1 MLYVGLV
8 FGVAIGHWA
17 ATRVGLP
24 AARVLAATIILL
36 VPALAGARLL
46 FVASHWTR
54 YRRTPREIWNRSEG
68 GMAMYGGLLLAVPAS
83 VPLLSAFGL
92 PFWSFWDIAIITIL
106 IGMAFTRVGCLL
118 NGCCAGRPTT
128 SRFGIYLADHRGVR
142 QRRIPTQL
150 FEAAWGLV
158 VLALSQLLVGPE
170 TPAGTRFLSAVA
182 AYGLGRIVLE
192 RLRERPDRIG
202 PVALQGALSFIF
214 VAAAALALMLVR

>member
-1 MLYVGLV
+1 
-8 FGVAIGHWA
+8 
-17 ATRVGLP
+17 
-24 AARVLAATIILL
+24 
-36 VPALAGARLL
+36 
-46 FVASHWTR
+46 
-54 YRRTPREIWNRSEG
+54 
-68 GMAMYGGLLLAVPAS
+68 MAMYGGLLLAVPAS

-118 NGCCAGRPTT
+118 NGCCAGRPST
-128 SRFGIYLADHRGVR
+128 SRFGIYLADHRGVW

-182 AYGLGRIVLE
+182 AYGLGRVVLE

-202 PVALQGALSFIF
+202 PVALQGALSFVF